1 MKVALRF
8 SLLILLALP
17 LRGPS
22 TLQFRGSQASARQLQ
37 HYQFQPDTLPQPSE
51 TSSAENAPSIEEKPA
66 NAALHLP
73 LGFVIAEFA
82 ADLRGPRWMA
92 QAPNGDIFV
101 AESRAGRITILRAD
115 NSNSRGSERFVFTDG
130 LSLPFGLSFRGD
142 DLS

>member
-1 MKVALRF
+1 MRVALRF

-17 LRGPS
+17 LRGQS
-22 TLQFRGSQASARQLQ
+22 TLQFRGSEASARLLQ
-37 HYQFQPDTLPQPSE
+37 HYQFQPDKLPQPSE

-73 LGFVIAEFA
+73 PGFVITEFA

-101 AESRAGRITILRAD
+101 AESRSGRITTILRAD
-115 NSNSRGSERFVFTDG
+115 KSNSRASERFVFADG
-130 LSLPFGLSFRGD
+130 LHL
-142 DLS
+142 

>member
-1 MKVALRF
+1 MRVALRF

-17 LRGPS
+17 LRGQS
-22 TLQFRGSQASARQLQ
+22 TLQFRGSEASARLLQ
-37 HYQFQPDTLPQPSE
+37 HYQFQPDKLPQPSE

-73 LGFVIAEFA
+73 LGFVITEFA

-101 AESRAGRITILRAD
+101 AESGVARLTVLPPGR
-115 NSNSRGSERFVFTDG
+115 SNGRDSG
-130 LSLPFGLSFRGD
+130 
-142 DLS
+142 